1 MNLSVYRIDTGIVGK
16 VFGLFRKTDLPV
28 QATAKIGGSVLLSV
42 NDLVNFEN
50 HYVINSDD
58 ELGRFENPLGNSW
71 VQKNQYY
78 IRHPKKA
85 RERWLIEAEKFHE
98 FIYREQLSD
107 IISFLRANIPL
118 KHLLV
123 SSQDGIDFSAFANVP
138 IEDLQVEGKAQI
150 KLSSK
155 KELIIDC
162 PEGLKISEKRKEFI
176 WINDFQ
182 ELMSVVDGFVG
193 GEFSHTIEINNSFN
207 MTVKEAKLFGVGES
221 WLKSSKL
228 KISFSC

>member
-1 MNLSVYRIDTGIVGK
+1 MYRIDTGIVGK
-16 VFGLFRKTDLPV
+16 AFGFFRKTDLPV
-28 QATAKIGGSVLLSV
+28 QQMASASIGTSVLLAVS
-42 NDLVNFEN
+42 DLVNYEN

-58 ELGRFENPLGNSW
+58 ELSRFENPLGNSW

-85 RERWLIEAEKFHE
+85 RDRWLIEAEKFHE
-98 FIYREQLSD
+98 FIYREQLSE

-118 KHLLV
+118 KYLLV
-123 SSQDGIDFSAFANVP
+123 SSQEGIDFSAFANVP

-150 KLSSK
+150 KLNSK
-155 KELIIDC
+155 KELVINC

-193 GEFSHTIEINNSFN
+193 GEFSHTIGIDNSFN
-207 MTVKEAKLFGVGES
+207 ITLKEAKLVGVGAS